1 MNKTKPFLAIVDYDA
16 GNLRSVAKAF
26 EKVGYPAT
34 VTSDPSVIVR
44 ADGIIM
50 PGVGAS
56 AQSMASLAQRGL
68 VDAVKEVILVGKPFL
83 GVCLGLQLLL
93 SESDEG
99 HRHPCLD
106 LVTGRVRRL
115 PEGMKVP
122 HMGWNQVH
130 FTIQHPIF
138 AGVPDRSNF
147 YFVHSYHVVPQESAV
162 IAAETEYENYTF
174 CSAIIRD
181 NLIGTQFHPEKS
193 GELGLRMYHN
203 FGRLVESI

>member
-1 MNKTKPFLAIVDYDA
+1 MDYDA

-26 EKVGYPAT
+26 EKVGYPAV
-34 VTSDPSVIVR
+34 VTSDPSVVVR

-56 AQSMASLAQRGL
+56 AQAMASLAQRGL
-68 VDAVKEVILVGKPFL
+68 IEAIKEVILAGKPFL
-83 GVCLGLQLLL
+83 GVCLGLQVLL

-99 HRHPCLD
+99 YRHACLN
-106 LVTGRVRRL
+106 LIAGRVRRL
-115 PEGMKVP
+115 PQGMKVP

-130 FTIQHPIF
+130 FRIRHPIF
-138 AGVPDRSNF
+138 DGLPDGANF
-147 YFVHSYHVVPQESAV
+147 YFVHSYHVVPEETAV
-162 IAAETEYENYTF
+162 IATETEYEGYTF

-193 GELGLRMYHN
+193 GQLGLQIYQN
-203 FGRLVESI
+203 FGRLVESV